1 MHERGKQCGGGNGSS
16 RNQQVACSN
25 MKVYFCGSIRGGRD
39 DVIVYQRI
47 VQKLQSYGSVLTE
60 HVSSEE
66 LSSKGQRSH
75 THIHSASFELL
86 LHYIRSV

>member
-1 MHERGKQCGGGNGSS
+1 
-16 RNQQVACSN
+16 

-47 VQKLQSYGSVLTE
+47 VRKLQSYGSVLTE

-75 THIHSASFELL
+75 THTMRPSSF
-86 LHYIRSV
+86 YCTTSVCLMLIT

>member
-1 MHERGKQCGGGNGSS
+1 
-16 RNQQVACSN
+16 

-47 VQKLQSYGSVLTE
+47 VRKLQSYGRVLTE

-75 THIHSASFELL
+75 THTQCVLRASTALYL
-86 LHYIRSV
+86 VCLMLIT